1 MTSARFRPAQSNCR
15 QIGFSLLEVLIAVVI
30 LSVGLLG
37 LAGLQLSALRNN
49 QSAMERSTAILQVY
63 SIADVMRADIVSA
76 RNPGFSD
83 FINGQIKA
91 WQDRLEVLL
100 GEGATGD
107 VACNTAGT
115 PPVTTC
121 TVTIQWDDSRGLG
134 GGTEQTLTTQVQ
146 L

>member
-1 MTSARFRPAQSNCR
+1 MTSARFRPALSNGR

-107 VACNTAGT
+107 VACNTAGI

-121 TVTIQWDDSRGLG
+121 VVTIQWDDSRGLG

>member
-1 MTSARFRPAQSNCR
+1 MTDSRFRPAPANCR
-15 QIGFSLLEVLIAVVI
+15 QTGFSLLEVLIAVVI

-63 SIADVMRADIVSA
+63 SITDVLRADIVSA
-76 RNPGFSD
+76 RTGLTSA
-83 FINGQIKA
+83 FITGQIAA
-91 WQDRLEVLL
+91 WQDRLEALL
-100 GEGATGD
+100 GDGATGD
-107 VACNTAGT
+107 VVCNTAGT

-134 GGTEQTLTTQVQ
+134 GDTAQTLTTQVQ

>member
-1 MTSARFRPAQSNCR
+1 MTTTRTRPAPSNSL
-15 QIGFSLLEVLIAVVI
+15 QTGFSLLEVLIAVVI

-49 QSAMERSTAILQVY
+49 QSAMERSTAVLQVY

-76 RNPGFSD
+76 RNPAFSD

-100 GEGATGD
+100 GDGATGD
-107 VACNTAGT
+107 VECDTGGT

-121 TVTIQWDDSRGLG
+121 TVTIQWDDSRGIG

>member
-63 SIADVMRADIVSA
+63 SIADVLRTEGGSTTSA
-76 RNPGFSD
+76 FATA
-83 FINGQIKA
+83 QIEA
-91 WQDRLEVLL
+91 WQDRLEDLL
-100 GEGATGD
+100 GDGATGD
-107 VACNTAGT
+107 VVCVPVGT
-115 PPVTTC
+115 PTTC